1 MRNVSDKAVEK
12 ITTQISGSET
22 IFLFF
27 ESPTV
32 YEIMWENKMHPY
44 RPQVTIRR
52 MNFGSWIPKATDTLW
67 EYVILIAFPLQ
78 ELVYERASMFVI
90 HKVPLFY
97 VNYSDILANLISEEE
112 LNFWKGNFDSLFV

>member
-1 MRNVSDKAVEK
+1 MLNTLHEDKDTFLFVFRSLLLRMRNVSDKAVEK

-52 MNFGSWIPKATDTLW
+52 MNFGS
-67 EYVILIAFPLQ
+67 
-78 ELVYERASMFVI
+78 
-90 HKVPLFY
+90 
-97 VNYSDILANLISEEE
+97 
-112 LNFWKGNFDSLFV
+112 